1 MAISEM
7 KSMMCTVAEVRVQS
21 EPWSGKAHP
30 PTTELFHNN
39 SYAHDDQG
47 DNLGKETEG
56 SMVSSI
62 N

>member
-1 MAISEM
+1 
-7 KSMMCTVAEVRVQS
+7 MMCTVAEVRVQS